1 MAERLCTYPTR
12 TTVAVHVLLE
22 LLYAFVK
29 VVVVVRAHV
38 DKNAMAENFTQ
49 VLLAGPIVCDVTR
62 EIKRLP
68 VLDGLMVDLSSDF
81 VPGLP
86 NMSVD
91 VADAWCARTILFSPQ
106 EGSRSSLVRQRLRSR
121 H

>member
-22 LLYAFVK
+22 FLYAFVK

-38 DKNAMAENFTQ
+38 DKNAMAENFAQ
-49 VLLAGPIVCDVTR
+49 VLLASPVVCDVTR
-62 EIKRLP
+62 EIERLP
-68 VLDGLMVDLSSDF
+68 VFDGPMVDFSGDF

-86 NMSVD
+86 YTSVD
-91 VADAWCARTILFSPQ
+91 VADA
-106 EGSRSSLVRQRLRSR
+106 
-121 H
+121 